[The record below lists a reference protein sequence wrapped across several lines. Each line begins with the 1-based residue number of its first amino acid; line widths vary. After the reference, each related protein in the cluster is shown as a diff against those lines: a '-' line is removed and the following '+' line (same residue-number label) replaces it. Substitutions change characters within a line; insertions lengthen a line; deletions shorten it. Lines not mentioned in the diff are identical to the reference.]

1 MSEQTASRLVTF
13 RVGADLYAA
22 DIFSVE
28 RVLRYQPP
36 RAIPGVPDWV
46 EGVLEYGGCIV
57 PVIDFRRRFSAPVT
71 APAAQT
77 RLLVLSREGEW
88 MAAIV
93 DQVLDVRPVGPDD
106 IAPPPPLVSGLAGDY
121 LRGVVRREGGLVVVL
136 DVDRILGATDALSLR
151 EVLEAGTAAAGTLG
165 AAGAMTNG
173 PMQGEGE

>member
-1 MSEQTASRLVTF
+1 MSDQTASRLVTF

-28 RVLRYQPP
+28 RVLRYQAP
-36 RAIPGVPDWV
+36 RAIPGVPSWV
-46 EGVLEYGGCIV
+46 EGVLEYAGSIV

-71 APAAQT
+71 APSAQT

-106 IAPPPPLVSGLAGDY
+106 IAPPPPLVSGLAGEY
-121 LRGVVRREGGLVVVL
+121 LRGVVRREGTLVVVL
-136 DVDRILGATDALSLR
+136 DVDRILGAGDARSLR
-151 EVLEAGTAAAGTLG
+151 ESLEAGSAAAG
-165 AAGAMTNG
+165 AAGAAGEQTNER
-173 PMQGEGE
+173 MRGEGE